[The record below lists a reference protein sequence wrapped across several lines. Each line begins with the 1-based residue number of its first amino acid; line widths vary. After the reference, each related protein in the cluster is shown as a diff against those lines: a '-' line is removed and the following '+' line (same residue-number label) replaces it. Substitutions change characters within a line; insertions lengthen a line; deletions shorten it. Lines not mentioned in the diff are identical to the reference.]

1 MPKIDTVFFDWGG
14 VVANDPG
21 DDFLGQ
27 LLKNVGATDEQV
39 TAIFETYMKRF
50 MRGQITEQEY
60 WQEIKLNFGLSIPDS
75 ISDEFMKWS
84 GLTANQ
90 DILDLI
96 SGLRRDDGLKVAI
109 LSNVIEPTYNV
120 LKKAGYYDLFDETIA
135 SCKVGFAKPEQEI
148 YQISLDKLGTTADKS
163 LFIDDKQG
171 NLDPA
176 SQMGFSVILAENPEQ
191 IIRDIKKKLA
201 WQTLNTLK

>member
-1 MPKIDTVFFDWGG
+1 MSKIDTIFFDWGG

-21 DDFLGQ
+21 DDFLGH

-60 WQEIKLNFGLSIPDS
+60 WQKIKLNFGLSIPDS
-75 ISDEFMKWS
+75 ISDEFMKWN

-96 SGLRRDDGLKVAI
+96 SGLRRDGLKVAI

-120 LKKAGYYDLFDETIA
+120 LKKAGYYDLFD
-135 SCKVGFAKPEQEI
+135 
-148 YQISLDKLGTTADKS
+148 
-163 LFIDDKQG
+163 DKQW

-191 IIRDIKKKLA
+191 IIRDIKKRLA
-201 WQTLNTLK
+201 

>member
-1 MPKIDTVFFDWGG
+1 MPKIDTIFFDWGG

-27 LLKNVGATDEQV
+27 LLKNIGATDEQV
-39 TAIFETYMKRF
+39 VTIFDTYMKRF
-50 MRGQITEQEY
+50 MRGQITEREY
-60 WQEIKLNFGLSIPDS
+60 WQEIKSNVGLSIPGT
-75 ISDEFMKWS
+75 ISDEFMKWN

-90 DILDLI
+90 SILSLI
-96 SGLRRDDGLKVAI
+96 SELRQDGLRVAI

-135 SCKVGFAKPEQEI
+135 SCKVGSAKPEPEI

-163 LFIDDKQG
+163 LFIDDKQR

-191 IIRDIKKKLA
+191 IIRDIKKRLA
-201 WQTLNTLK
+201 

>member
-27 LLKNVGATDEQV
+27 LLKNIGATDEQI
-39 TAIFETYMKRF
+39 TAIFETYMRRF

-60 WQEIKLNFGLSIPDS
+60 WQEIKSNFGLSIPDT
-75 ISDEFMKWS
+75 ISDEFMKWN
-84 GLTANQ
+84 GLTANR
-90 DILDLI
+90 DVLDLI
-96 SGLRRDDGLKVAI
+96 SELKQSGLKVAI

-120 LKKAGYYDLFDETIA
+120 LKKAGYYDLFDDTIA
-135 SCKVGFAKPEQEI
+135 SCKVGFAKPEQDI
-148 YQISLDKLGTTADKS
+148 YQISLDRLGTTADKS
-163 LFIDDKQG
+163 LFIDDKQW

-191 IIRDIKKKLA
+191 IIRDVKKKLA
-201 WQTLNTLK
+201 

>member
-27 LLKNVGATDEQV
+27 LLKNIGATDEQV
-39 TAIFETYMKRF
+39 ATIFDTYMKHF

-60 WQEIKLNFGLSIPDS
+60 WQEIKSNFELSIPDT
-75 ISDEFMKWS
+75 ISDEFMKWN

-96 SGLRRDDGLKVAI
+96 SELKQSGLKVAI
-109 LSNVIEPTYNV
+109 LSNVIEPTDNV

-163 LFIDDKQG
+163 LFIDDKQR

-191 IIRDIKKKLA
+191 ILRDVKKRLA
-201 WQTLNTLK
+201 

>member
-1 MPKIDTVFFDWGG
+1 MSKIDTIFFDWGG

-27 LLKNVGATDEQV
+27 LLKNVGATDKQIA
-39 TAIFETYMKRF
+39 AIFETYMKRF

-60 WQEIKLNFGLSIPDS
+60 WQEIKSNFGLSIPDT
-75 ISDEFMKWS
+75 ISDEFMKWN

-90 DILDLI
+90 DVLDLI
-96 SGLRRDDGLKVAI
+96 SELKQSGLKVAI

-120 LKKAGYYDLFDETIA
+120 LKKAGYYDLFNETIA
-135 SCKVGFAKPEQEI
+135 SCKVGFAKPEREI
-148 YQISLDKLGTTADKS
+148 YQISLNKLGKTADKS
-163 LFIDDKQG
+163 LFIDDKQR

-191 IIRDIKKKLA
+191 IIRDVKKRLA
-201 WQTLNTLK
+201 R

>member
-1 MPKIDTVFFDWGG
+1 MPKIDTIFFDWGG

-27 LLKNVGATDEQV
+27 LLKNIGATDEQIA
-39 TAIFETYMKRF
+39 AIFETYMKRF

-60 WQEIKLNFGLSIPDS
+60 WQKIKRNFELSIPDT
-75 ISDEFMKWS
+75 ISDEFMKWN
-84 GLTANQ
+84 GLIANQ
-90 DILDLI
+90 AILDLI
-96 SGLRRDDGLKVAI
+96 SELRQNGLKVAI

-135 SCKVGFAKPEQEI
+135 SCKVGFAKPEREI
-148 YQISLDKLGTTADKS
+148 YQISLNKLGKTADKS
-163 LFIDDKQG
+163 LFIDDKQW

-176 SQMGFSVILAENPEQ
+176 SQMGFSVVLAENPAQ
-191 IIRDIKKKLA
+191 IIRDVKNKLA
-201 WQTLNTLK
+201 R

>member
-1 MPKIDTVFFDWGG
+1 M
-14 VVANDPG
+14 VANDPG

-27 LLKNVGATDEQV
+27 LLKNIGATDEQV
-39 TAIFETYMKRF
+39 VTIFDTYMKRF
-50 MRGQITEQEY
+50 MRGQITEREY
-60 WQEIKLNFGLSIPDS
+60 WQEIKSNFGLSIPDT
-75 ISDEFMKWS
+75 ISDEFMKWN

-90 DILDLI
+90 SILSLI
-96 SGLRRDDGLKVAI
+96 SELRQNGLRVAI

-135 SCKVGFAKPEQEI
+135 SCKVGFAKPEPEI

-163 LFIDDKQG
+163 LFIDDKQR

-191 IIRDIKKKLA
+191 IIRDIKKRL
-201 WQTLNTLK
+201 L

>member
-1 MPKIDTVFFDWGG
+1 MPKIDTIFFDWGG

-27 LLKNVGATDEQV
+27 LLKNIGATDEQI
-39 TAIFETYMKRF
+39 TAIFETYMKRL

-60 WQEIKLNFGLSIPDS
+60 WQKIKSNFGWLSIPDT
-75 ISDEFMKWS
+75 ISDEFMKWN

-90 DILDLI
+90 DILDLV
-96 SGLRRDDGLKVAI
+96 SELRQNGLKVAI

-135 SCKVGFAKPEQEI
+135 SCKVGFAKPEREI
-148 YQISLDKLGTTADKS
+148 YQISLDKLGTIADKS
-163 LFIDDKQG
+163 LFIDDKQW

-176 SQMGFSVILAENPEQ
+176 SQMGFSVVLAENPAQ
-191 IIRDIKKKLA
+191 IIRDVKNKLA
-201 WQTLNTLK
+201 R

>member
-27 LLKNVGATDEQV
+27 LLKNIGATDEQI

-50 MRGQITEQEY
+50 MRGQITEKEY
-60 WQEIKLNFGLSIPDS
+60 WQEIKNNFGLSIPDT
-75 ISDEFMKWS
+75 ISDEFMRWN

-90 DILDLI
+90 DILDHI
-96 SGLRRDDGLKVAI
+96 SELRRDGLKAAI

-148 YQISLDKLGTTADKS
+148 YKISLDTLGTTADKS
-163 LFIDDKQG
+163 LFIDDKQR

-191 IIRDIKKKLA
+191 IIRDIKKRLA
-201 WQTLNTLK
+201 

>member
-21 DDFLGQ
+21 DDFLAQ
-27 LLKNVGATDEQV
+27 LLKKIGATDEQV
-39 TAIFETYMKRF
+39 ASIFETYIKRF
-50 MRGQITEQEY
+50 MRGQVTEQEY
-60 WQEIKLNFGLSIPDS
+60 WQEIENNFGLHIPDT
-75 ISDEFMKWS
+75 ISDEFMRWN

-90 DILDLI
+90 DILELVGELRQN
-96 SGLRRDDGLKVAI
+96 GLRVAI

-120 LKKAGYYDLFDETIA
+120 LKKAGYYDLFDEAIA

-148 YQISLDKLGTTADKS
+148 YQISLDKLGATANTS
-163 LFIDDKQG
+163 LFIDDKQS

-176 SQMGFSVILAENPEQ
+176 IQMGFSVILAENPEQ
-191 IIRDIKKKLA
+191 IIRDVRKQL
-201 WQTLNTLK
+201 T

>member
-1 MPKIDTVFFDWGG
+1 MPKIDTIFFDWGG

-27 LLKNVGATDEQV
+27 LLKNIGATDEQIA
-39 TAIFETYMKRF
+39 AIFETYMKRF

-60 WQEIKLNFGLSIPDS
+60 WQKIKRNFELSIPDT
-75 ISDEFMKWS
+75 ISDEFMKWN
-84 GLTANQ
+84 GLIANQ
-90 DILDLI
+90 AILDLI
-96 SGLRRDDGLKVAI
+96 SELRQNGLKVAI

-120 LKKAGYYDLFDETIA
+120 LKKTGYYDLFNETIA
-135 SCKVGFAKPEQEI
+135 SCKVGSAKPEREI

-163 LFIDDKQG
+163 LFIDDKQR

-191 IIRDIKKKLA
+191 IIRDVKKKLA
-201 WQTLNTLK
+201 R